1 LLDIFY
7 ASAAGE
13 TYNESFTKKD
23 LEESIKKWL
32 RRAKE
37 RSDADEKKLA
47 NQERYQI
54 IDNI

>member
-13 TYNESFTKKD
+13 TYNESFTKKN

-47 NQERYQI
+47 NQEVNRI